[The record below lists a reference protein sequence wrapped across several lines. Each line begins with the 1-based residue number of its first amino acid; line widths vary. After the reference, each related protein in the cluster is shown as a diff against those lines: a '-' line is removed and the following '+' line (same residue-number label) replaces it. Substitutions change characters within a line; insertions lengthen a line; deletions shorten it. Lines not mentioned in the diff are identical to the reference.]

1 MTAKKDY
8 DHFIG
13 LWRHKQHG
21 WEIKYQ
27 QNGKKSSEFRKDER
41 EAKLRAD
48 YWKATLGV
56 DPEDTNSDDEHPVI
70 YWEKMLRQAA
80 ELLIRNPTDKDVAS
94 SCRSVAAMATAAMRT
109 AKYIPAP
116 AQDVSDGTSVSGDIS
131 NLSTEDMEKLLG
143 TTNSAGSSD

>member
-1 MTAKKDY
+1 MSAKKDY

-13 LWRHKQHG
+13 LWRHKHHG

-27 QNGKKSSEFRKDER
+27 QNGKKISEYRGDER

-48 YWKATLGV
+48 YWRTTLGA
-56 DPEDTNSDDEHPVI
+56 DPEDSEGDAEHPVI
-70 YWEKMLRQAA
+70 FWEKILRQAA
-80 ELLIRNPTDKDVAS
+80 MLLLKNPADKDVAGT
-94 SCRSVAAMATAAMRT
+94 CRSIAAMATAAMRT

-116 AQDVSDGTSVSGDIS
+116 AQDVSDGASVSGDIG
-131 NLSTEDMEKLLG
+131 NLSEDDLEKLLG